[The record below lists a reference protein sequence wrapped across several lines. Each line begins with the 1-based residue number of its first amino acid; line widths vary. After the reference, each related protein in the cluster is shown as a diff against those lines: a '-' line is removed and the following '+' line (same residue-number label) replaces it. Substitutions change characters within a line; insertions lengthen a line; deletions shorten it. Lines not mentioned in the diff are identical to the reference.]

1 MEELDGLEVEVME
14 MVVVLVVVYHI
25 GALVLSTSHQKLLKL
40 PMSLMIK
47 VAVYTLLL
55 KDQRLT

>member
-47 VAVYTLLL
+47 VVVSTLLL
-55 KDQRLT
+55 IDQRLT